1 MCIVMMVF
9 WVMSNARIDGVT
21 DHLLSY
27 CRICI
32 MGLAFLI
39 AFVTQMQAAFTRN
52 FHYEMKEDL
61 PVWFDW
67 VLIVTGE
74 PNAHTCLTTMLL
86 RLAI

>member
-1 MCIVMMVF
+1 M
-9 WVMSNARIDGVT
+9 T
-21 DHLLSY
+21 DLLLFF
-27 CRICI
+27 CRICTL
-32 MGLAFLI
+32 GLAFLI

-74 PNAHTCLTTMLL
+74 PNAHTCLITVLL
-86 RLAI
+86 RLAM

>member
-1 MCIVMMVF
+1 
-9 WVMSNARIDGVT
+9 
-21 DHLLSY
+21 
-27 CRICI
+27 
-32 MGLAFLI
+32 LAFLI

-74 PNAHTCLTTMLL
+74 SDTHTCLTAILP
-86 RLAI
+86 RLAM